1 MSKQETA
8 IATLLP
14 GEKEYYSSDITSKLA
29 PPTIEPNQIKS
40 FMSVE
45 QIIEELINKDK
56 YPLIFSETEITL
68 AKEFFYSHNYFSF
81 SIYRKLLPRI
91 EGKLYCFSDCIRLYN
106 FNTFIRDSLSHFIR
120 DIELMLRATL
130 IEFVCKFYEIKK
142 AEVSAFEIPAAINEA
157 LLFSRETGELY
168 LDYGVYRKEEQKKID
183 EANEIMSKFSS
194 TIQNSKS
201 DAILHYKKKESGIP
215 LWVLLEEVTYGDV
228 YYFAQALDT
237 DFLYYWID
245 NAYDKGYRKFMLG
258 WFRCINFLR
267 NDCAHYNR
275 LYGRYFNVS
284 TPKLLK
290 EDIKKAGI
298 AANNNN
304 TLFAIMLTIKN
315 VLAFHVSAMQEW
327 DQFIDDL
334 SEEIRQHADIVRIE
348 RMGFPANWEECL
360 HSQMYSDRKIV
371 EDAMNKAY

>member
-1 MSKQETA
+1 MSNQETTTV
-8 IATLLP
+8 TLLP
-14 GEKEYYSSDITSKLA
+14 EGTEHFSSDVISEVDN
-29 PPTIEPNQIKS
+29 PTIEPSPMKE

-45 QIIEELINKDK
+45 QIIEELKIKDE
-56 YPLIFSETEITL
+56 YPLSFNETEIVL

-91 EGKLYCFSDCIRLYN
+91 EGKLYCFSDCVRLYN
-106 FNTFIRDSLSHFIR
+106 FNTFIRDNLSYFIR

-130 IEFVCKFYEIKK
+130 IEYVCKFYEMKQ
-142 AEVSAFEIPAAINEA
+142 AEVSAHEIPETLNDT
-157 LLFSRETGELY
+157 LLFSHETGELY
-168 LDYGVYRKEEQKKID
+168 LDYGVYRHEKQKKID
-183 EANEIMSKFSS
+183 DATEIMDKFTK
-194 TIQNSKS
+194 TINESKS
-201 DAILHYKKKESGIP
+201 DAILHYKKKESRIP

-228 YYFAQALDT
+228 YHFAQALDT
-237 DFLYYWID
+237 DFLHYWID

-290 EDIKKAGI
+290 EDTKKAGI
-298 AANNNN
+298 AANDND

-315 VLAFHVSAMQEW
+315 VLAFHVSALQEW
-327 DQFIDDL
+327 DQFIDAL
-334 SEEIRQHADIVRIE
+334 SAEIGQHADIVRLVK
-348 RMGFPANWEECL
+348 MGFPENWEECL
-360 HSQMYSDRKIV
+360 HSQMYCDRKIV
-371 EDAMNKAY
+371 EDAMTKA